1 MKKWCRRI
9 LTGVFVLGILGG
21 LTALGA
27 SLYVV
32 KTTEERILAPGS
44 VPAEDWDCVLVLGAG
59 VRPDGSPS
67 DMLYD
72 RVRTGLDLYHEA
84 VVPKVL
90 MSGDHGRD
98 EYDEVGCML
107 GLALE
112 DGIPAE
118 DIFLDHAGF
127 STYESLVRAK
137 EVFGADSM
145 VIVTQEYHLHRAL
158 YIAAS
163 LGIRAVGVP
172 ADLRRYAGQFM
183 RDVREVIARGKDVL
197 SVWIGA
203 EPMYLGDAI
212 DLSGD
217 GTVTQE

>member
-21 LTALGA
+21 LAALGA

-84 VVPKVL
+84 VVRIISNFINRAFDRVL
-90 MSGDHGRD
+90 RMSVD
-98 EYDEVGCML
+98 E
-107 GLALE
+107 
-112 DGIPAE
+112 
-118 DIFLDHAGF
+118 
-127 STYESLVRAK
+127 R
-137 EVFGADSM
+137 
-145 VIVTQEYHLHRAL
+145 
-158 YIAAS
+158 
-163 LGIRAVGVP
+163 GIRRSVGKQMREDRCFAIRLLPQRKHLRDGHMVP
-172 ADLRRYAGQFM
+172 QSLL
-183 RDVREVIARGKDVL
+183 V
-197 SVWIGA
+197 
-203 EPMYLGDAI
+203 
-212 DLSGD
+212 
-217 GTVTQE
+217 

>member
-21 LTALGA
+21 LAALGA

-98 EYDEVGCML
+98 
-107 GLALE
+107 A
-112 DGIPAE
+112 
-118 DIFLDHAGF
+118 FLLTK
-127 STYESLVRAK
+127 TYTT
-137 EVFGADSM
+137 M
-145 VIVTQEYHLHRAL
+145 
-158 YIAAS
+158 
-163 LGIRAVGVP
+163 
-172 ADLRRYAGQFM
+172 
-183 RDVREVIARGKDVL
+183 ARTKSRKRNGKNL
-197 SVWIGA
+197 
-203 EPMYLGDAI
+203 
-212 DLSGD
+212 
-217 GTVTQE
+217 